1 MRKEMWIKGQTNS
14 HIFFLRCAPQA
25 GDYDCYCYC
34 YDRNLLEQAMAQ
46 GEDMGEEENIGM
58 EIN

>member
-1 MRKEMWIKGQTNS
+1 MQTDS
-14 HIFFLRCAPQA
+14 HIFCLRCAPQA

-58 EIN
+58 EMN

>member
-25 GDYDCYCYC
+25 VDYDCYCYC
-34 YDRNLLEQAMAQ
+34 YDRSLLEQAMAQ

-58 EIN
+58 EMN